1 MVGCDR
7 TEKNR
12 DHVPGG
18 KYSTK
23 KKGAG
28 TEMSVLLGQKMDQ
41 SFNIMNSC
49 AWTMDTKTVKMKR
62 DTGEF

>member
-28 TEMSVLLGQKMDQ
+28 TEMSVLLGQKMDRH
-41 SFNIMNSC
+41 S
-49 AWTMDTKTVKMKR
+49 T
-62 DTGEF
+62 